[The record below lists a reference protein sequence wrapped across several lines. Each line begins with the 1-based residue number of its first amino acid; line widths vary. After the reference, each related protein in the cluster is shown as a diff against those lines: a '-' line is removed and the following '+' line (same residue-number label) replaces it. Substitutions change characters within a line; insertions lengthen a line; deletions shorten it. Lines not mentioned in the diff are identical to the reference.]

1 MEKMKK
7 KTLFV
12 YNLWWAFGSHLLHI
26 KWAKIH
32 AIKNGYE
39 FFYRYNVNR
48 IFPDKTIEYYFE
60 PISTISESELE
71 PEDLVQYLL
80 IWKELDPWERYA
92 YKPDNFD
99 TVEEFHQSV
108 LQEFY
113 RPNQRIQQIIQ
124 NNKTIQTVRNNK
136 TPYIGVHIRLGDK
149 VNGPD
154 KETEYIDL
162 NEYMNQCI
170 KIRNSS
176 SRNGARESRV
186 YGTYGEEQSSEP
198 YTGINTIVICSDT
211 NEALDIMK
219 GYNDQLIESGY
230 RGFEMLWNEDEKRCS
245 NHWSDSVTHRA
256 NCNTISPEELE
267 KEYITCFINFQLL
280 LEADILV
287 GNFDS
292 GFILAAVEYR
302 NNGKDINV
310 NTQNPAK
317 WGIANQSGW

>member
-1 MEKMKK
+1 MKK

-32 AIKNGYE
+32 AIKNGYD

-60 PISTISESELE
+60 PISTVAESSLE

-80 IWKELDPWERYA
+80 VWKDLDPWERYA
-92 YKPDNFD
+92 YKPDGFE
-99 TVEEFHQSV
+99 TVEAFHQSV
-108 LQEFY
+108 LKEFY
-113 RPNQRIQQIIQ
+113 RPNQRVIQIL
-124 NNKTIQTVRNNK
+124 NNNDTIKTVRNSK
-136 TPYIGVHIRLGDK
+136 TPYIGMHIRLGDK

-154 KETEYIDL
+154 KETDYIDL
-162 NEYMNQCI
+162 NEYIGQCI
-170 KIRNSS
+170 KIR
-176 SRNGARESRV
+176 ED
-186 YGTYGEEQSSEP
+186 
-198 YTGINTIVICSDT
+198 TGINTIIICSDT
-211 NEALDIMK
+211 NEGIDIMK
-219 GYNDQLIESGY
+219 GYNDQLIEGGY
-230 RGFEMLWNEDEKRCS
+230 RGFTMLWNEDEKRCS
-245 NHWSDSVTHRA
+245 NVWTDSVTHRA

-280 LEADILV
+280 LEAEILV

-310 NTQNPAK
+310 NTKNPPK
-317 WGIANQSGW
+317 WGIANKSGW

>member
-1 MEKMKK
+1 MKK

-26 KWAKIH
+26 KWARIH

-60 PISTISESELE
+60 PISTIAESELE

-92 YKPDNFD
+92 YKPEKFE

-113 RPNQRIQQIIQ
+113 RPNQRILQIIN

-170 KIRNSS
+170 KIRNS
-176 SRNGARESRV
+176 
-186 YGTYGEEQSSEP
+186 
-198 YTGINTIVICSDT
+198 TGINTIVICSDT
-211 NEALDIMK
+211 NEAVDIMK
-219 GYNDQLIESGY
+219 GYNDQLISWQSTQQLTRESTEGAPRSLVESGY
-230 RGFEMLWNEDEKRCS
+230 KGFDMLWNEDEKRCS

-256 NCNTISPEELE
+256 NCNTISPAELE

>member
-1 MEKMKK
+1 MKK

-60 PISTISESELE
+60 PISTIAESELE

-92 YKPDNFD
+92 YKPDNFG

-113 RPNQRIQQIIQ
+113 RPNQRIQQIIH

-136 TPYIGVHIRLGDK
+136 IPYIGVHIRLGDK

-162 NEYMNQCI
+162 NEYINQCI
-170 KIRNSS
+170 KIRNS
-176 SRNGARESRV
+176 
-186 YGTYGEEQSSEP
+186 
-198 YTGINTIVICSDT
+198 TGINTIVICSDT

-219 GYNDQLIESGY
+219 GYNDQLIEAGY
-230 RGFEMLWNEDEKRCS
+230 RGFEILWNEDEKRCL
-245 NHWSDSVTHRA
+245 NHWTDSVTHRA

-280 LEADILV
+280 LEAEILV

-310 NTQNPAK
+310 NSQNPAK
-317 WGIANQSGW
+317 WGIANRSGW

>member
-1 MEKMKK
+1 MKK

-32 AIKNGYE
+32 AIKNDYE

-60 PISTISESELE
+60 PISTIAESELE

-113 RPNQRIQQIIQ
+113 RPNQRVKQIIN
-124 NNKTIQTVRNNK
+124 NNKIIQTVRDIRLRSPISTVCLTDFGLTSSVSAKRETNK

-170 KIRNSS
+170 KIRNS
-176 SRNGARESRV
+176 
-186 YGTYGEEQSSEP
+186 
-198 YTGINTIVICSDT
+198 TGINTIVICSDT

-219 GYNDQLIESGY
+219 GYNDQLVESGY
-230 RGFEMLWNEDEKRCS
+230 RGFNMLWNEDEKRCS
-245 NHWSDSVTHRA
+245 NHWTDSVTHRA

-302 NNGKDINV
+302 NNGKDINLNV
-310 NTQNPAK
+310 QNPAK
-317 WGIANQSGW
+317 WGIANRSGW